1 MEQKKPATLTLAQ
14 LKAFAKSIVGL
25 ITLEKYSGKSANKK
39 GTKIKTVTLEN
50 SLKYFDTH
58 EKEMEQV
65 EEAFLNVKR
74 NYSALKK
81 STPEEK
87 KTRKSLAS
95 FNQTAKEVVACGKTK
110 KKINIDKIKAALEKV
125 VLARIAL
132 AESAID
138 AIDSVNE
145 NRLASLIKPVA
156 KKERKSKK

>member
-1 MEQKKPATLTLAQ
+1 MESKKPATLTLAQ
-14 LKAFAKSIVGL
+14 LKAFASSIVGL

-39 GTKIKTVTLEN
+39 GTKIKTVTLED
-50 SLKYFDTH
+50 SLKYFDQH

-74 NYSALKK
+74 NYAALKK

-87 KTRKSLAS
+87 KTRRSLAS

-110 KKINIDKIKAALEKV
+110 KKINIDKIKASLEKV

-138 AIDSVNE
+138 AIESVNE
-145 NRLASLIKPVA
+145 NKLATLIKPAA

>member
-1 MEQKKPATLTLAQ
+1 MESKNPATLTLAQ
-14 LKAFAKSIVGL
+14 LKAFAKNIVGL

-39 GTKIKTVTLEN
+39 GPKIKTVTLED
-50 SLKYFDTH
+50 SLKYFEQH

-74 NYSALKK
+74 NYSALKNT
-81 STPEEK
+81 TPEEK
-87 KTRKSLAS
+87 KTRKSLTS

-145 NRLASLIKPVA
+145 NRLASLIKPIA

>member
-1 MEQKKPATLTLAQ
+1 MESKNPATLTLAQ
-14 LKAFAKSIVGL
+14 LKAFAKNIVGL

-39 GTKIKTVTLEN
+39 GTKIKTVTLED
-50 SLKYFDTH
+50 SLKYFEQH

-74 NYSALKK
+74 NYSALKNT
-81 STPEEK
+81 TPEEK
-87 KTRKSLAS
+87 KTRKSLTS

-145 NRLASLIKPVA
+145 NRLASLIKPIA